1 MNKNGYLKSPP
12 CPVIGLFLF
21 LFYLAPSSVHAHGP
35 VTVSSKG
42 ARSEWHLAEARRS
55 LAQARKTKP
64 EVKAAIGHYLDAA
77 NEALQSVAVSPHQE
91 DSREAR
97 EIYNSAS
104 EEVALLLKSSPGRW
118 DHNQTYESSD
128 EIYQLSFTPGSRVTG
143 SWDPDYFSFFRT
155 RKQVHEKIPHLQGD
169 KGEWGG
175 VFVGVYRP
183 PHPRKQF
190 LPSAGL
196 AVPITSALS
205 FSPPHSDGKRVREV
219 TLTLYDPT
227 RVEMVEISGARRPL
241 ASDFHAPLAYYRTSS
256 WIGLLAM
263 MRPDTY
269 KEEQGLYMVEPYDPD
284 RIPVVLVHGLLSIPE
299 MWAPTI
305 SAIESD
311 PVLRGRYQF
320 WVFGYPTG
328 EPISL
333 SALTLRESLAQ
344 IYELYPNTR
353 NAILVSHSLGG
364 LISQMQVVSTGR
376 ALWDA
381 VLRSSANRLYAKL
394 PPNHLFKRALI
405 FDANP
410 RVERITFICVPHR
423 GSILAVTLP
432 GIIGA
437 SLIRL
442 PVHFV
447 KILRTVV
454 VDSVKVA
461 LGRESFFFPP
471 SVRGLSPRSTLL
483 RALDT
488 LPIQVPYHSII
499 GDRGRGDT
507 PNSSDGVVAYWSS
520 HLAGAQSELVVP
532 GSHGAFDLPQTVL
545 ELKRILHQHLKVAGR
560 SQKNGLAGAL
570 SVHKAA
576 GTPTS
581 GQLMAQ
587 GPGGENPSAR

>member
-1 MNKNGYLKSPP
+1 M
-12 CPVIGLFLF
+12 
-21 LFYLAPSSVHAHGP
+21 
-35 VTVSSKG
+35 
-42 ARSEWHLAEARRS
+42 
-55 LAQARKTKP
+55 
-64 EVKAAIGHYLDAA
+64 
-77 NEALQSVAVSPHQE
+77 
-91 DSREAR
+91 
-97 EIYNSAS
+97 
-104 EEVALLLKSSPGRW
+104 
-118 DHNQTYESSD
+118 
-128 EIYQLSFTPGSRVTG
+128 
-143 SWDPDYFSFFRT
+143 
-155 RKQVHEKIPHLQGD
+155 HEKIPQLQGE
-169 KGEWGG
+169 KSEWGG
-175 VFVGVYRP
+175 VFVGVYKP
-183 PHPRKQF
+183 SHPRKQF

-196 AVPITSALS
+196 AVPITSVLS
-205 FSPPHSDGKRVREV
+205 FSRSNFDGKRVREV

-269 KEEQGLYMVEPYDPD
+269 KEQQGLYMVEPYDPD
-284 RIPVVLVHGLLSIPE
+284 RIPVILVHGLLSIPE

-305 SAIESD
+305 GAIESD
-311 PVLRGRYQF
+311 PALRGRYQF

-333 SALTLRESLAQ
+333 SALTLRESLAR

-364 LISQMQVVSTGR
+364 LLSQMQVVSTGR
-376 ALWDA
+376 VLWDA

-454 VDSVKVA
+454 VDSVKAA
-461 LGRESFFFPP
+461 LGRESYFFPP

-507 PNSSDGVVAYWSS
+507 PDSSDGVVAYWSS

-560 SQKNGLAGAL
+560 SLQKNALAGGR
-570 SVHKAA
+570 SMNKAA
-576 GTPTS
+576 RNTN
-581 GQLMAQ
+581 QRA
-587 GPGGENPSAR
+587 A

>member
-1 MNKNGYLKSPP
+1 MKRNGFSISPP
-12 CPVIGLFLF
+12 CPAIGLLLF
-21 LFYLAPSSVHAHGP
+21 LIYFVPSGGHAHGP
-35 VTVSSKG
+35 VGISSKR
-42 ARSEWHLAEARRS
+42 ARSEWCLAEARQS
-55 LAQARKTKP
+55 LAEARKTTHDV
-64 EVKAAIGHYLDAA
+64 EVAVGHYLDAA
-77 NEALQSVAVSPHQE
+77 NQALQALGGSSHQE
-91 DSREAR
+91 DPKEIRD
-97 EIYNSAS
+97 IYNSAS
-104 EEVALLLKSSPGRW
+104 KEVVLLLKSSPERW
-118 DHNQTYESSD
+118 NRTEIYDSSGG
-128 EIYQLSFTPGSRVTG
+128 IYQLSFAPGSRATG
-143 SWDPDYFSFFRT
+143 SWDPDYFNFFRT
-155 RKQVHEKIPHLQGD
+155 RRQVREKIPDLEGK

-175 VFVGVYRP
+175 VFVGVYKPLR
-183 PHPRKQF
+183 PRKQF

-196 AVPITSALS
+196 AVPITSTLS
-205 FSPPHSDGKRVREV
+205 FGPSNSPGKRVRDV

-227 RVEMVEISGARRPL
+227 RIEMVKISGTRRPL

-269 KEEQGLYMVEPYDPD
+269 KEQQGLYMVEPYDPD

-305 SAIESD
+305 GAIESD

-333 SALTLRESLAQ
+333 SALTLRESLAR

-364 LISQMQVVSTGR
+364 LLSQMQVVSTGR
-376 ALWDA
+376 VLWDA

-394 PPNHLFKRALI
+394 PPDHLFKRALI

-437 SLIRL
+437 GLIRL

-454 VDSVKVA
+454 VDSVKAA
-461 LGRESFFFPP
+461 LARESYFFPP

-545 ELKRILHQHLKVAGR
+545 ELKRILHQHLKAAGR
-560 SQKNGLAGAL
+560 SLRKNTL
-570 SVHKAA
+570 AA
-576 GTPTS
+576 GCSLNEAARTPINGSPTT
-581 GQLMAQ
+581 QA
-587 GPGGENPSAR
+587 P